1 MRILNGR
8 TKGDSL
14 GRATFHGSN
23 GISVVDYII
32 CDQELFQK
40 VEHFIVKPPTY
51 LSDHS
56 QIITWIDIKKYIA
69 EPNVEPCNIQMTKLP
84 KQFIWDKQSKN
95 NFRQTLKTPEIQQKI
110 NNFINSDFTNDTHG
124 INDCVS
130 QFQNILLET
139 SKKSLKIKKIKN
151 QRRKINNVA
160 QKKWFDKECRIK
172 RHQLRKLA
180 NLKHKDPTNITVR
193 NSYHDA
199 LKSYKTTLQI
209 KQNEF
214 QNNIIKNLEETS
226 QTDSNLFW
234 KTLQNSNDNIDTESN
249 SENSPKENEWFSHF
263 EQLHCEYKL
272 SNEQKTI
279 IEKLKKYEIQK
290 NYFNELDTEI
300 TIEEIMKAAKNIK
313 NKKAAHT
320 DKINNEMLKHS
331 VDILANGFIK
341 LFNTIM
347 NTGICRT
354 HGAKALSHQSL
365 NLVIN

>member
-1 MRILNGR
+1 MWLR
-8 TKGDSL
+8 
-14 GRATFHGSN
+14 
-23 GISVVDYII
+23 
-32 CDQELFQK
+32 
-40 VEHFIVKPPTY
+40 
-51 LSDHS
+51 
-56 QIITWIDIKKYIA
+56 
-69 EPNVEPCNIQMTKLP
+69 
-84 KQFIWDKQSKN
+84 
-95 NFRQTLKTPEIQQKI
+95 
-110 NNFINSDFTNDTHG
+110 
-124 INDCVS
+124 
-130 QFQNILLET
+130 
-139 SKKSLKIKKIKN
+139 
-151 QRRKINNVA
+151 
-160 QKKWFDKECRIK
+160 KKWFDKECRIK
-172 RHQLRKLA
+172 WHQLKKLA

-279 IEKLKKYEIQK
+279 IEKLKNYKIQK

-320 DKINNEMLKHS
+320 
-331 VDILANGFIK
+331 
-341 LFNTIM
+341 
-347 NTGICRT
+347 
-354 HGAKALSHQSL
+354 
-365 NLVIN
+365 